1 MRMITK
7 VAVTAA
13 VAVGGGAMLLG
24 VASGSSHYRMVD
36 QLVHEGFSQWTDTEL
51 ELHGKVVPHSIKVQV
66 VRQQTTRSFVLA
78 MNGEAV
84 RVFAKGPVPDTF
96 TDESEIIATGY
107 IVPASSEQATADA
120 MGLHADREHPWV
132 LEASNVS
139 AKCASHY
146 GDQPPT
152 ARALPVVMSSGSG
165 H

>member
-7 VAVTAA
+7 VAVTAG
-13 VAVGGGAMLLG
+13 VALGGGAVLLG
-24 VASGSSHYRMVD
+24 AASGSSHYRMVD

-51 ELHGKVVPHSIKVQV
+51 ELHGKVVAHSIHVQV

-96 TDESEIIATGY
+96 TDESEIIATGF

-152 ARALPVVMSSGSG
+152 ARALSPAISSGSG

>member
-7 VAVTAA
+7 VALTAG
-13 VAVGGGAMLLG
+13 VALGGGAVLMG
-24 VASGSSHYRMVD
+24 AASSSSHYRMVD
-36 QLVHEGFSQWTDTEL
+36 QLVHEGFSQWTDNQL
-51 ELHGKVVPHSIKVQV
+51 ELHGKVVPHSIHVQV
-66 VRQQTTRSFVLA
+66 VQQQTTRSFVLA

-107 IVPASSEQATADA
+107 MVPASSEQATAEA
-120 MGLHADREHPWV
+120 MGLYADREHPWV
-132 LEASNVS
+132 MDASNLS

-152 ARALPVVMSSGSG
+152 ARAMSSGSG